1 MIGIADP
8 KLWNLGV
15 GLLSKWN
22 GLTFYLLFSSG
33 SNSNVGAYE

>member
-15 GLLSKWN
+15 SLLSKWRIDDCIFEAFAS
-22 GLTFYLLFSSG
+22 TSS
-33 SNSNVGAYE
+33 SENS